1 MRSFA
6 ARVGGL
12 AGMLLVAGCME
23 PQPPATVA
31 AAAPPARLGRTCADN
46 PINCPYDVN
55 RLPPGSVAVGE
66 AREIARRQ
74 GALPVTTARPPA
86 LVAVHIIGLAPVSGR
101 WVLRVD
107 VVSQAA
113 AAINP
118 SIACQFQNAGRRVV
132 EMTYTA
138 QTTVPGQIVTVEMAG
153 PSIQQ
158 VYVDGAECRVLGP
171 IR

>member
-6 ARVGGL
+6 ARVGAL
-12 AGMLLVAGCME
+12 AGMILVSGCME
-23 PQPPATVA
+23 PQPSTTVA

-74 GALPVTTARPPA
+74 GALPVNSRLP
-86 LVAVHIIGLAPVSGR
+86 LVAVHIIGLGPASGR

-107 VVSQAA
+107 VVSQAP